1 MKTLAAPFSS
11 VVALRVAV
19 TLAAAALTRGAP
31 GRSVLAKT
39 MPVSAGAGRR
49 VMETSLPEWRP
60 VPVTPTVFAIV
71 VCCDMETSR

>member
-1 MKTLAAPFSS
+1 MAAPSSS

-39 MPVSAGAGRR
+39 MPVSAGAGMR
-49 VMETSLPEWRP
+49 VMVTSLPEWRP
-60 VPVTPTVFAIV
+60 VPVNLAVLAIV
-71 VCCDMETSR
+71 VC